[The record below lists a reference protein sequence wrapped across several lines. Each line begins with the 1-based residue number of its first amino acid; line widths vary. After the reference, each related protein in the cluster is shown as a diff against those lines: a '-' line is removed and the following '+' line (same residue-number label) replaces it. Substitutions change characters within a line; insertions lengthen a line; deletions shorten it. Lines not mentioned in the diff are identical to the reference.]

1 MGIINKGGI
10 NMTQKEYEKI
20 NEFGNELEKLINK
33 HSIDSMVNMPDF
45 KIANILIDRIIDIAK
60 L

>member
-1 MGIINKGGI
+1 
-10 NMTQKEYEKI
+10 MTQKEYEKI

-33 HSIDSMVNMPDF
+33 HSIDSMANMPDF
-45 KIANILIDRIIDIAK
+45 KIANILIDRIIEIAK